1 MNYQFLK
8 LFQPCRSKNLR
19 RLDQIAQWP
28 AYDSTPLYDR
38 TSLAG
43 LESDIRT
50 VSETWFDHDSH
61 DSVEEFVCALPLA
74 YFRFSAHD
82 QYEGSI
88 RYRMD
93 TLFRVFVLKELHGW
107 EHETALVGY
116 LGNRPELCE
125 QLGFETVPDQST
137 LWRSWHERFTTDLR
151 ETVETAARTILTKA
165 QNAGVETPRE
175 PARKL
180 RYYGNV
186 SSESD
191 PDTQTTLEQA
201 EKITDHVSRVVFP
214 AFSLDRGDGCEIHE
228 NAYWGL
234 QTYLG
239 LRERLAANEGARSFT
254 YESTRERT
262 PLGHAH
268 REQIRDFSIEQ
279 VRAMYRQAITRLLNE
294 VSETEQFFRAGIVAI
309 DITEDDPFTGDRT
322 GREDEIIGTKEKS
335 DEYAYQWA
343 TVQLVGNAVP
353 LVLDARPVRKG
364 VPRKVIVEDLLD
376 SAVELVHVDNVLM
389 DREFDS
395 QHVLEMISQ
404 RGLSYVVPKRMQ
416 TSEKAQ
422 AKRLLQRDQDRYETD
437 RKLHLGK
444 NEWHET
450 TLVYRRKENSEHDD
464 HRQYSVFMTNR
475 GSGHLT
481 EYGYRWEIE
490 SGYRSIKRFM
500 AATTSKNFGLR
511 FFYFAFACLLYS
523 IWRAVDLLVQVELTD
538 EYEHSPMVT
547 ADNTLTLLKKET
559 GIG

>member
-1 MNYQFLK
+1 
-8 LFQPCRSKNLR
+8 
-19 RLDQIAQWP
+19 
-28 AYDSTPLYDR
+28 
-38 TSLAG
+38 
-43 LESDIRT
+43 
-50 VSETWFDHDSH
+50 
-61 DSVEEFVCALPLA
+61 
-74 YFRFSAHD
+74 
-82 QYEGSI
+82 
-88 RYRMD
+88 MD
-93 TLFRVFVLKELHGW
+93 TLFRIFILKELHGW
-107 EHETALVGY
+107 SHETALVRY
-116 LGNRPELCE
+116 LIHRPELCE

-137 LWRSWHERFTTDLR
+137 LWRSWHERFTADLR
-151 ETVETAARTILTKA
+151 ETVETAARTILIKA
-165 QNAGVETPRE
+165 QNSGVGVPRE
-175 PARKL
+175 PERKL
-180 RYYGNV
+180 QYQDEGAG
-186 SSESD
+186 EGD
-191 PDTQTTLEQA
+191 PDDQTVLKQA
-201 EKITDHVSRVVFP
+201 EAISDHISRIVFP
-214 AFSLDRGDGCEIHE
+214 AFSLDRGEGCEIHE

-239 LRERLAANEGARSFT
+239 LRENLAANEGARSFV

-268 REQIRDFSIEQ
+268 REQLRDLSIRET
-279 VRAMYRQAITRLLNE
+279 REMYRQAVNRLLNE
-294 VSETEQFFRAGIVAI
+294 IAETEEFFRAGIVAI
-309 DITEDDPFTGDRT
+309 DITEADPFTGNRT
-322 GREDEIIGTKEKS
+322 GHEDEIIGTKENT
-335 DEYAYQWA
+335 DEYVYQWA

-364 VPRKVIVEDLLD
+364 ESRKEIVKDLLD
-376 SAVELVHVDNVLM
+376 SAEDLVHVDNVLM

-422 AKRLLQRDQDRYETD
+422 AKRLLQREQDRYETD
-437 RKLHLGK
+437 RKLHLGN

-450 TLVYRRKENSEHDD
+450 TLIYRRKENSEHDD

-500 AATTSKNFGLR
+500 AATTSKDFGLR

-523 IWRAVDLLVQVELTD
+523 IWRAVDLLVQVELTG
-538 EYEHSPMVT
+538 EYTHSPIVT

>member
-1 MNYQFLK
+1 MVATWESQRTVF
-8 LFQPCRSKNLR
+8 R
-19 RLDQIAQWP
+19 RIAQQPYVQWP
-28 AYDSTPLYDR
+28 VYDLTPLYDQ

-43 LESDIRT
+43 LESDIQI
-50 VSETWFDHDSH
+50 VSEVWFTHHEHDSL
-61 DSVEEFVCALPLA
+61 EQFICTLPIA
-74 YFRFSAHD
+74 YFRFEAHD
-82 QYEGSI
+82 RYTESTRYE
-88 RYRMD
+88 MN

-107 EHETALVGY
+107 DHETALVEF
-116 LGNRPELCE
+116 LECHPELRE
-125 QLGFETVPDQST
+125 QLELGRIPNQST
-137 LWRSWHERFTTDLR
+137 LWRSWHERFTGELR
-151 ETVETAARTILTKA
+151 ETVETAARTILINA
-165 QNAGVETPRE
+165 QNAGVSVPRD
-175 PARKL
+175 PKQTLPQR
-180 RYYGNV
+180 GNDTD
-186 SSESD
+186 ESD
-191 PDTQTTLEQA
+191 LDGQTVLEQA
-201 EKITDHVSRVVFP
+201 EAITDRISRVVFP
-214 AFSLDRGDGCEIHE
+214 AFSLDRGEGCEIHE
-228 NAYWGL
+228 NAYWDL

-239 LRERLAANEGARSFT
+239 LRENLAANEGARSFIC
-254 YESTRERT
+254 ESTRDRT

-268 REQIRDFSIEQ
+268 REHIRDLSIAEI
-279 VRAMYRQAITRLLNE
+279 REMYRQAVKRLLDE
-294 VSETEQFFRAGIVAI
+294 VAETEQFFRAGIIAI
-309 DITEDDPFTGDRT
+309 DITEADPFTGDRS
-322 GREDEIIGTKEKS
+322 GHKDEIIGTKEKT

-364 VPRKVIVEDLLD
+364 ESRKEIVEDLLD
-376 SAVELVHVDNVLM
+376 SAEGLVHVDNVLM

-437 RKLHLGK
+437 CKLHLGQ

-450 TLVYRRKENSEHDD
+450 TLIYRRKENSEHDD
-464 HRQYSVFMTNR
+464 HRQYSVFMSNR
-475 GSGHLT
+475 GGGFLS

-500 AATTSKNFGLR
+500 AATTSTNFGLR

-523 IWRAVDLLVQVELTD
+523 IWRAVDLLVQVELTG
-538 EYEHSPMVT
+538 EYEHAPMVT

>member
-1 MNYQFLK
+1 MAPTCESRYAVF
-8 LFQPCRSKNLR
+8 R
-19 RLDQIAQWP
+19 QIAQQSYIDWP
-28 AYDSTPLYDR
+28 TYDSTPLFDR
-38 TSLAG
+38 FSLPA
-43 LESDIRT
+43 LESDVRVVADVWFNQDEHQAVEPF
-50 VSETWFDHDSH
+50 VSTF
-61 DSVEEFVCALPLA
+61 PLA
-74 YFRFSAHD
+74 YVHFDAHD
-82 QYEGSI
+82 RYAGSTTYE
-88 RYRMD
+88 ME
-93 TLFRVFVLKELHGW
+93 TLFRLFLLKELHGW
-107 EHETALVGY
+107 DHETVLVEY
-116 LGNRPELCE
+116 LTQHPDLCE
-125 QLGFETVPDQST
+125 QIGLESVPNQST
-137 LWRSWHERFTTDLR
+137 LWRSWHHRFTADLQD
-151 ETVETAARTILTKA
+151 TLETAARTILIKA
-165 QNAGVETPRE
+165 QNTGVAVPRE
-175 PARKL
+175 PERQS
-180 RYYGNV
+180 RRHSDENT
-186 SSESD
+186 ESN
-191 PDTQTTLEQA
+191 PDDQTVLKQA
-201 EKITDHVSRVVFP
+201 ETVTEHISRVTFP
-214 AFSLDRGDGCEIHE
+214 AFSLDRGEGCEIHE

-262 PLGHAH
+262 PLGHSH
-268 REQIRDFSIEQ
+268 REHIRDLPIAEI
-279 VRAMYRQAITRLLNE
+279 REMYRQAVNRLLSE
-294 VSETEQFFRAGIVAI
+294 VAETEEFFRAGIVAI
-309 DITEDDPFTGDRT
+309 DITEADPFTGDRT
-322 GREDEIIGTKEKS
+322 GHEDEIIGTKEKT
-335 DEYAYQWA
+335 DKYAYQWA

-353 LVLDARPVRKG
+353 IVLDARPVRKG
-364 VPRKVIVEDLLD
+364 ETRLEIVEDLLD
-376 SAVELVHVDNVLM
+376 SAEDLVHVDNVLM

-450 TLVYRRKENSEHDD
+450 TLIYRRKKDSEHNE
-464 HRQYSVFMTNR
+464 HRQYSVFMTNC

-500 AATTSKNFGLR
+500 AATTSKDFGLR

-523 IWRAVDLLVQVELTD
+523 IWRAVDLLVQAELTG
-538 EYEHSPMVT
+538 EYEHSPVIT

>member
-1 MNYQFLK
+1 MAATRESR
-8 LFQPCRSKNLR
+8 RSVFR
-19 RLDQIAQWP
+19 RIAHQQRVEWP
-28 AYDSTPLYDR
+28 EYDSTPLYDR
-38 TSLAG
+38 SSLGG
-43 LESDIRT
+43 LESDVRV
-50 VSETWFDHDSH
+50 VSRVWFTHPDHDSL
-61 DSVEEFVCALPLA
+61 EQFVCELPLA
-74 YFRFSAHD
+74 YFRFEAHD
-82 QYEGSI
+82 CYESSTC
-88 RYRMD
+88 YEMD

-107 EHETALVGY
+107 THETPLVEY
-116 LGNRPELCE
+116 LDTYPELCE
-125 QLGFETVPDQST
+125 RLELGTVPDQST
-137 LWRSWHERFTTDLR
+137 LWRTWNERFTRDLR
-151 ETVETAARTILTKA
+151 ETIQEAARLILIKA
-165 QNAGVETPRE
+165 QNAGVAVPRKPE
-175 PARKL
+175 RNLPDRGDDAT
-180 RYYGNV
+180 
-186 SSESD
+186 ESD
-191 PDTQTTLEQA
+191 PADQA
-201 EKITDHVSRVVFP
+201 LLDKAGMITKHVSRVVFP
-214 AFSLDRGDGCEIHE
+214 AFSLNRGEGCEIPE

-239 LRERLAANEGARSFT
+239 LRENLAANEGARSFIH
-254 YESTRERT
+254 ESTRDRT
-262 PLGHAH
+262 PLGHGH
-268 REQIRDFSIEQ
+268 RDQIRDLSIEQIRE
-279 VRAMYRQAITRLLNE
+279 MYRQALRQLINE
-294 VSETEQFFRAGIVAI
+294 LAETEEFFRAGIVAI

-322 GREDEIIGTKEKS
+322 GHEDEIIGTKEKN

-364 VPRKVIVEDLLD
+364 ESRKEIVEDLLD
-376 SAVELVHVDNVLM
+376 SAEELVHVDNVLM

-395 QHVLEMISQ
+395 QHILEMISQ

-450 TLVYRRKENSEHDD
+450 TLIYRRKENSEHDD
-464 HRQYSVFMTNR
+464 HRQYSVFMSNR
-475 GSGHLT
+475 GGGFLS

-500 AATTSKNFGLR
+500 AATTSTDFGLR

-523 IWRAVDLLVQVELTD
+523 IWRAVDLLVQVELTG
-538 EYEHSPMVT
+538 EYERSPMVT

>member
-1 MNYQFLK
+1 M
-8 LFQPCRSKNLR
+8 
-19 RLDQIAQWP
+19 
-28 AYDSTPLYDR
+28 
-38 TSLAG
+38 
-43 LESDIRT
+43 
-50 VSETWFDHDSH
+50 WFDHESH

-82 QYEGSI
+82 WYEGST
-88 RYRMD
+88 RYQMA
-93 TLFRVFVLKELHGW
+93 TLFRVFVLKELYGW

-116 LGNRPELCE
+116 LRNRPELRE
-125 QLGFETVPDQST
+125 QLGFEAIPDQST

-151 ETVETAARTILTKA
+151 ETVETAARTILIKA
-165 QNAGVETPRE
+165 QNAGVGVPRE
-175 PARKL
+175 PTRKL
-180 RYYGNV
+180 RYHGN
-186 SSESD
+186 ESGESGLD
-191 PDTQTTLEQA
+191 DQTTLEQA
-201 EKITDHVSRVVFP
+201 EKVTDHVSRIVFP

-228 NAYWGL
+228 NAYWDL

-279 VRAMYRQAITRLLNE
+279 VRAMYQQAITRLLNE

-353 LVLDARPVRKG
+353 VVLDARPVRKG
-364 VPRKVIVEDLLD
+364 ESRLEIVKDLLD
-376 SAVELVHVDNVLM
+376 SAEEMVHVDNVLM

-395 QHVLEMISQ
+395 QHVLEMLSQ

-450 TLVYRRKENSEHDD
+450 TLIYRRKEDSEHDD

-523 IWRAVDLLVQVELTD
+523 IWRAVDLLVQVELTG
-538 EYEHSPMVT
+538 EYEHSPVIT

>member
-1 MNYQFLK
+1 VAST
-8 LFQPCRSKNLR
+8 PESR
-19 RLDQIAQWP
+19 RTIFRRIAQRSYVEWP

-43 LESDIRT
+43 LESDVRT
-50 VSETWFDHDSH
+50 ISETWSSQESH
-61 DSVEEFVCALPLA
+61 NSVEKFVCSLPLA
-74 YFRFSAHD
+74 YFKFETHGRYAGSTS
-82 QYEGSI
+82 YE
-88 RYRMD
+88 MD
-93 TLFRVFVLKELHGW
+93 TLFRVFMLKELHGW
-107 EHETALVGY
+107 DHETALVGF
-116 LGNRPELCE
+116 LECHPELRE
-125 QLGFETVPDQST
+125 QLGFKSVPNQST
-137 LWRSWHERFTTDLR
+137 LWRSWHERFTGELR
-151 ETVETAARTILTKA
+151 ETVETAARTALINA
-165 QNAGVETPRE
+165 QNAGVSV
-175 PARKL
+175 L
-180 RYYGNV
+180 RDLDRTLPQRGD
-186 SSESD
+186 STGDSD
-191 PDTQTTLEQA
+191 PDEQTVLEQA
-201 EKITDHVSRVVFP
+201 GTITDHVSRIVFP
-214 AFSLDRGDGCEIHE
+214 AFSLDRGEGCEIHE
-228 NAYWGL
+228 NAYWDL

-239 LRERLAANEGARSFT
+239 LRERLAANEGARSFV
-254 YESTRERT
+254 YESTRDRT

-268 REQIRDFSIEQ
+268 RDHICDLSISEIRQ
-279 VRAMYRQAITRLLNE
+279 MYRQAVNRLLNE

-309 DITEDDPFTGDRT
+309 DITEADPFTGDRT
-322 GREDEIIGTKEKS
+322 GHEGEIIGTKEKT

-353 LVLDARPVRKG
+353 IVLDTRPVRKG
-364 VPRKVIVEDLLD
+364 ESRLEIVEDLLD
-376 SAVELVHVDNVLM
+376 SAEEMVHVDNVLM

-395 QHVLEMISQ
+395 QHVLEMLSQ
-404 RGLSYVVPKRMQ
+404 RGISYVVPKRMQ

-422 AKRLLQRDQDRYETD
+422 AKRLLQQDRDRYETD

-450 TLVYRRKENSEHDD
+450 TLIYRRKKNSEHDD
-464 HRQYSVFMTNR
+464 HRQYSVFMTNC

-523 IWRAVDLLVQVELTD
+523 IWRTVDLLVQVALTG

>member
-1 MNYQFLK
+1 M
-8 LFQPCRSKNLR
+8 
-19 RLDQIAQWP
+19 
-28 AYDSTPLYDR
+28 
-38 TSLAG
+38 
-43 LESDIRT
+43 
-50 VSETWFDHDSH
+50 
-61 DSVEEFVCALPLA
+61 A
-74 YFRFSAHD
+74 YFRFEAHD
-82 QYEGSI
+82 CYGSSTC
-88 RYRMD
+88 YKMD
-93 TLFRVFVLKELHGW
+93 ILFRMFLLKEIYGW
-107 EHETALVGY
+107 THETALIKY
-116 LGNRPELCE
+116 LNHRPELCG
-125 QLGFETVPDQST
+125 QLGLETVPDQST
-137 LWRSWHERFTTDLR
+137 LWRSWHKRFTSDLR
-151 ETVETAARTILTKA
+151 ETAKTAARTILIKA
-165 QNAGVETPRE
+165 QNAGVTVPRE
-175 PARKL
+175 PVRKL
-180 RYYGNV
+180 RYHHNESGD
-186 SSESD
+186 SEPND
-191 PDTQTTLEQA
+191 QALLEQA
-201 EKITDHVSRVVFP
+201 EKIIDHVSRVVFP
-214 AFSLDRGDGCEIHE
+214 AFSLNRGDGCEIHE
-228 NAYWGL
+228 NAYWSL

-239 LRERLAANEGARSFT
+239 LRKDLAANEGARSFV

-268 REQIRDFSIEQ
+268 RDHIRDLSIQQ
-279 VRAMYRQAITRLLNE
+279 VREMYRQAIRRLIDE
-294 VSETEQFFRAGIVAI
+294 VAETEEFFRAGIVAI
-309 DITEDDPFTGDRT
+309 DITEAAPYTGDRT
-322 GREDEIIGTKEKS
+322 GHEDEIIGTKEKT

-364 VPRKVIVEDLLD
+364 EPRKEIVEDLLN
-376 SAVELVHVDNVLM
+376 SAEELVHVDNVLM

-395 QHVLEMISQ
+395 QHVLEMVSQ

-422 AKRLLQRDQDRYETD
+422 AKRLLKHGKDRYETD

-450 TLVYRRKENSEHDD
+450 TLIYRRKEGSEHDD

-500 AATTSKNFGLR
+500 AATTSKHFGLR

-523 IWRAVDLLVQVELTD
+523 IWRAVDLLVQVELAG
-538 EYEHSPMVT
+538 EYDHSPIVT